1 MKVESYRKLVA
12 WQKGMELVTEIY
24 KATQVFPRT
33 EIYGLTSQMRRAAV
47 SIPSNVAEGQG
58 RATKG
63 EFHHFLGNA
72 RGSLFELQ
80 TQIYAAE
87 SLTFMATDVRDTL
100 IAKTDELGRIL
111 NGLMKSLQR

>member
-1 MKVESYRKLVA
+1 MKVDSYRKLVA
-12 WQKGMELVTEIY
+12 WQKGMELVTEVY
-24 KATQVFPRT
+24 KASQSFPQT
-33 EIYGLTSQMRRAAV
+33 EIYGLTSQMRRAAISV
-47 SIPSNVAEGQG
+47 PSNIAEGQG

-63 EFHHFLGNA
+63 EFFHFLGNA

-87 SLTFMATDVRDTL
+87 SLRFVSKELCHEL
-100 IAKTDELGRIL
+100 IERSDEVGKII